1 MAKQSVLR
9 VFEVYQSNRSQQ
21 WGWRSKSFKNKKI
34 TFTGES
40 HPSEGKAIR
49 AIQQEL
55 TALGATNPVRI
66 EVVSGLNKRAFVLDT
81 MAPFPAIPPLAV
93 LEKVMDTKQFKSAM
107 KKADAHM
114 KATPRSTKKKLDA
127 ATKRTRMLREM
138 GFSSRAR
145 NCLLGEG
152 LATQRDLLACT
163 EEQLRDIPGL
173 GAGTLKNITDVLDR
187 MGLSLKD
194 A

>member
-21 WGWRSKSFKNKKI
+21 WGWRAKSFKNKKI

-40 HPSEGKAIR
+40 HPSEAKAIR

-66 EVVSGLNKRAFVLDT
+66 EVISGLNKRAFIIDT
-81 MAPFPAIPPLAV
+81 MAPLGSIPPFAA
-93 LEKVMDTKQFKSAM
+93 LEKAMETKQFKSAM

-114 KATPRSTKKKLDA
+114 KATPKATKKKLDA
-127 ATKRTRMLREM
+127 ATKRVRMLREM

-152 LATQRDLLACT
+152 LATERDLLACT

-173 GAGTLKNITDVLDR
+173 GKGTLKNITDVLDR

-194 A
+194 